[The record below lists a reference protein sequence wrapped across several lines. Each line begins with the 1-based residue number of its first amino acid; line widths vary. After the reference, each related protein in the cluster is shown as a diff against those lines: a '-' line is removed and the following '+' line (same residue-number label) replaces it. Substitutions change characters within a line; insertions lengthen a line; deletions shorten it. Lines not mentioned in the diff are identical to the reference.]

1 MDTLNTLALDDDVD
15 VHLIVPSIDAGDPPF
30 YLDTTLTPTTEQK
43 DAKINESTAIVLDM
57 DMVMDPFEK
66 YTYRQ
71 VEEEINT
78 NYFDENEYYS
88 CALDILG
95 TYLRGQKLVYMESK
109 THCEHRLNCLM
120 MPAILLS
127 TAATVLSTVVKDMS
141 WGAYLIS
148 GINGLIAFLLAVV
161 NYLKLDAAS
170 EAHKISA
177 HQYDKLQTSIN
188 FLSGTTLL
196 FTHDKTL
203 ILNKIND
210 TEKKINEIKET
221 NQFLIPKQIR
231 NAYPIVYNTNVF
243 LIIKKIEDIRKR
255 KINSLKELKN
265 QQNGLIAVLRSKR
278 KKGNKSSLKKIER
291 EIGRLSSEKDRH
303 VNTLLMLKSSFSI
316 IDDMFMQEMENE
328 NIKRKHPCC
337 RRSKIIDPRKMNS
350 FVEDVM
356 DPYGL
361 YDRTRRTPTSPDLN
375 RLERGSSALSFMS
388 PAPPVKPKSSRFI
401 RLFKKEDV
409 TETMSPQNISNHSD
423 SSNSLMD
430 LDVLCNQEDKLKF

>member
-1 MDTLNTLALDDDVD
+1 MDPLASNTLDDDV
-15 VHLIVPSIDAGDPPF
+15 HLTVPSIDAGDTPF
-30 YLDTTLTPTTEQK
+30 YLDTMPTILTEQK
-43 DAKINESTAIVLDM
+43 DAKINEGTNPNAIVLDM
-57 DMVMDPFEK
+57 DHFEK

-291 EIGRLSSEKDRH
+291 EIVRLSSEKDRH

-361 YDRTRRTPTSPDLN
+361 YDRTRRTPSSVIDLS
-375 RLERGSSALSFMS
+375 RLERGIIT
-388 PAPPVKPKSSRFI
+388 PTTRPNNNSSRFI

-409 TETMSPQNISNHSD
+409 AETNYPQNTSNHSD